1 MPKRWIAH
9 NSTKNDNPN
18 KVLENLF
25 TNAAKVGGTPVTRE
39 PTGKYIFPMSN
50 FIKNAPI
57 MTETDIADI
66 KVEETEVT
74 TEVTS
79 ESKAIK
85 SEPPLIEC
93 SPLLCD

>member
-1 MPKRWIAH
+1 
-9 NSTKNDNPN
+9 
-18 KVLENLF
+18 
-25 TNAAKVGGTPVTRE
+25 
-39 PTGKYIFPMSN
+39 MSN